1 MKFYGG
7 KHQPGKKTNEE
18 IVTTP
23 LTPEEQAKQTRLERR
38 KKVARQ
44 RQLMLAGGITLA
56 AIAIIALLF
65 NIFVRPPDVSTNST
79 EVATDANGNIILP
92 TDGQPSLTDGEDHGD
107 RKKDYYTFLLCGL
120 DQDKTRADT
129 IMAVSYD
136 VPNGIVNV
144 IVGRYVKDVRKF
156 FVNIVH

>member
-1 MKFYGG
+1 MKLYGG
-7 KHQPGKKTNEE
+7 KSSPGRKTNEE

-44 RQLMLAGGITLA
+44 RQLILAGGITLA

-92 TDGQPSLTDGEDHGD
+92 TDGQPS
-107 RKKDYYTFLLCGL
+107 C
-120 DQDKTRADT
+120 QQPA
-129 IMAVSYD
+129 
-136 VPNGIVNV
+136 
-144 IVGRYVKDVRKF
+144 
-156 FVNIVH
+156 